1 MERFSKHSIVYCV
14 LGLLVFIIIGTA
26 FSTSRLGHS
35 WDFGVYWCM
44 VTLLTVGYGD
54 SDPIIDPESRDR
66 DLDAF
71 FATVALIHQSLAGLI
86 ARVRAFFGWGS

>member
-1 MERFSKHSIVYCV
+1 
-14 LGLLVFIIIGTA
+14 
-26 FSTSRLGHS
+26 
-35 WDFGVYWCM
+35 M